1 MRSFYFLK
9 GYNHAFNTTL
19 EIEKNKPFQ
28 KKSKSKYINFD
39 LKIIFIPEKQWKD
52 YLLGIWE
59 GYQKA
64 SKKSRIEKREKKGD
78 YHYRVGWWKL
88 AFFFLKNFPW
98 LLVKYI

>member
-39 LKIIFIPEKQWKD
+39 LKKKEYNKD
-52 YLLGIWE
+52 AWHT
-59 GYQKA
+59 
-64 SKKSRIEKREKKGD
+64 S
-78 YHYRVGWWKL
+78 
-88 AFFFLKNFPW
+88 F
-98 LLVKYI
+98 